1 MNTLSPFF
9 LNISIKR
16 FAVIGLRRNILLP
29 LLAITLAVTMAMIPV
44 SGQSTSTPTQGV
56 PSVQD
61 HLQITAMT
69 ITNQT
74 GGQLMNAQINTMG
87 EIPAASDDEDGEE
100 SGTAFGYGILSTGP
114 SNMITVTTD
123 MGLEKEEVTMPQPGA
138 ATDSD
143 QSTANVEN
151 VVSSN
156 GLELHF
162 MEMTPMI
169 SQQCVGK
176 GDYEVKINATEQGPR
191 FNPGY
196 SLEVGGQSITVG
208 NIQATDLGSDI
219 DSVVSFT
226 MVPVYDEIGGEEE
239 EGDDEEDADD
249 QPSNI
254 CIHIIGRSGVT

>member
-1 MNTLSPFF
+1 
-9 LNISIKR
+9 
-16 FAVIGLRRNILLP
+16 
-29 LLAITLAVTMAMIPV
+29 
-44 SGQSTSTPTQGV
+44 
-56 PSVQD
+56 
-61 HLQITAMT
+61 
-69 ITNQT
+69 
-74 GGQLMNAQINTMG
+74 
-87 EIPAASDDEDGEE
+87 
-100 SGTAFGYGILSTGP
+100 
-114 SNMITVTTD
+114 
-123 MGLEKEEVTMPQPGA
+123 
-138 ATDSD
+138 
-143 QSTANVEN
+143 

-176 GDYEVKINATEQGPR
+176 GDYEVKINATEQSPR

-196 SLEVGGQSITVG
+196 SLEVVGQSISVG
-208 NIQATDLGSDI
+208 NIQAADLGSDI

-226 MVPVYDEIGGEEE
+226 VVPVYDEIGGEEE